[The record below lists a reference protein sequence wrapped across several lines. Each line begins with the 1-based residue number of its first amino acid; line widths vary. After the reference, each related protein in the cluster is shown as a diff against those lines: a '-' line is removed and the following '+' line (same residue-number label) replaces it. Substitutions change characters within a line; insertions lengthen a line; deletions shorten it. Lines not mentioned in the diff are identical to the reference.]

1 MEEKLIIPEILVT
14 SYDCTNMKKCVLKK
28 NNGKYEKIRWSV
40 HQSLKLFKLFNNCC
54 SLFMC
59 V

>member
-1 MEEKLIIPEILVT
+1 MEEILFVPEILVT
-14 SYDCTNMKKCVLKK
+14 FHDCTNMKKSVVKK
-28 NNGKYEKIRWSV
+28 KGKYERIRWTY
-40 HQSLKLFKLFNNCC
+40 QSLKLFKLFSNCC